1 MKVLIAE
8 DNKLIMYSI
17 SLYLKKIGY
26 DVTESYDGNECI
38 NLLKTENFDLLVLDI
53 FMPSLSGFDIIEE
66 LRENLEM
73 NKDIPILVISA
84 GNHDV
89 VIKSLNLG
97 ADEYM
102 QKPINL
108 KELAIRLKNIIK

>member
-8 DNKLIMYSI
+8 DDKLIIYFI

-26 DVTESYDGNECI
+26 DVTESYDGNECV
-38 NLLKTENFDLLVLDI
+38 NLLKTENFDLLILDI
-53 FMPSLSGFDIIEE
+53 FMPRLSGFDIIEK
-66 LRENLEM
+66 LRECDLEI

-108 KELAIRLKNIIK
+108 KELAIRLKNIL

>member
-1 MKVLIAE
+1 MPGTRVSTWRNAA
-8 DNKLIMYSI
+8 I